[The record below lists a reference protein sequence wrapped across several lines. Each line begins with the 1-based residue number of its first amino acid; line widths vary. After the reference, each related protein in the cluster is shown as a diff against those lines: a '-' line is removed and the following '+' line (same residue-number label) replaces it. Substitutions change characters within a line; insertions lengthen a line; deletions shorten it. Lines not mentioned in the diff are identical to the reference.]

1 MRPRLAIYPVDF
13 VEPTP
18 GGTRQG
24 LVVLTHDELSDSLPR
39 MADQQT
45 RETKLSK
52 RGAAPRNVP
61 PPPRPQNSIP
71 KPPSSHSAGRRFR
84 GMITI
89 SESKDAY
96 RWVICLDEFKDA
108 GSVTLVMVPLVT
120 EERDPGGAR

>member
-1 MRPRLAIYPVDF
+1 MDF

-39 MADQQT
+39 MAD
-45 RETKLSK
+45 RKDRGTKLSR

-71 KPPSSHSAGRRFR
+71 KPPSSHSAGSRFR

-89 SESKDAY
+89 SEPKDAD
-96 RWVICLDEFKDA
+96 RWVVGLGGFEDA
-108 GSVTLVMVPLVT
+108 GSVALVMVPLVA